1 MKILFLDH
9 QGVIYLEKAIWPVG
23 KPILLNF
30 NQGAVSILNEI
41 IREVDCEI
49 VVSSDWKTWVDL
61 PTMKSFYIK
70 QGIIKPPIG
79 YTTTTNIK
87 DLDDI
92 AYLRAKE
99 ISEWLDSA
107 DNITSW
113 VAIDDLDMR
122 KHLSNFVW
130 IEDAE
135 KGILAEGI
143 KKSVVDH
150 LNVGLNTT
158 GYPHLKL

>member
-30 NQGAVSILNEI
+30 DQGAVSILNEI

-49 VVSSDWKTWVDL
+49 VVSFDWKTWVDL
-61 PTMKSFYIK
+61 PTMKSLYIK

>member
-30 NQGAVSILNEI
+30 DQGAVSILNEI

-158 GYPHLKL
+158 GYQHLKL

>member
-23 KPILLNF
+23 KPILLYF
-30 NQGAVSILNEI
+30 DQGAVSILNEI

-158 GYPHLKL
+158 GHPHLKL

>member
-1 MKILFLDH
+1 
-9 QGVIYLEKAIWPVG
+9 
-23 KPILLNF
+23 
-30 NQGAVSILNEI
+30 
-41 IREVDCEI
+41 
-49 VVSSDWKTWVDL
+49 
-61 PTMKSFYIK
+61 MKSFYIN

-99 ISEWLDSA
+99 ISEWLYSA

-122 KHLSNFVW
+122 KHLPNFVW

-135 KGILAEGI
+135 KVILAEGI

-150 LNVGLNTT
+150 LNVRLNTT

>member
-30 NQGAVSILNEI
+30 DQGAVSILNEI

-49 VVSSDWKTWVDL
+49 VVSSDWKTWADL

>member
-23 KPILLNF
+23 KPILLDF
-30 NQGAVSILNEI
+30 DQGAVSILNEI

-99 ISEWLDSA
+99 ISGWLDSA